1 MMQIFPVKIS
11 SPRPSALVSTSGLT
25 LVEILAV
32 VALLGILTTMG
43 VQMLGKKDSKDLL
56 SQTKEQMERVMNV
69 ASNEA
74 MVRNRMVRLRFDLSK
89 SPVSYQLAVSS
100 SPELLPPSSSTED
113 QNSFLSSEGQEAK
126 RKEEE
131 EFNGYFTDLAFQQLE
146 DELEID
152 VKLAALAHAQDK
164 SPGKTEGSA
173 DLFFFPTSERSQ
185 ALLVFIT
192 LQETMTLEVQP
203 VREELI
209 DQYQLTPA
217 SINLD
222 LPESYRD
229 FSLKIIREWKQR
241 P

>member
-1 MMQIFPVKIS
+1 
-11 SPRPSALVSTSGLT
+11 
-25 LVEILAV
+25 
-32 VALLGILTTMG
+32 
-43 VQMLGKKDSKDLL
+43 
-56 SQTKEQMERVMNV
+56 
-69 ASNEA
+69 
-74 MVRNRMVRLRFDLSK
+74 MVNNRMVRLRFDLSK

-100 SPELLPPSSSTED
+100 SSELLPPSSSTED
-113 QNSFLSSEGQEAK
+113 QNSFLSSESQEAK

-146 DELEID
+146 DELDND
-152 VKLAALAHAQDK
+152 VKLAALGHAQDK
-164 SPGKTEGSA
+164 SSGKTEGMV

-209 DQYQLTPA
+209 DQYQMTPV

-241 P
+241 Q